1 MTASLSISTA
11 AYSTNSMPI
20 PRTTLEQ
27 WQVLQA
33 IVECGG
39 FAQAAAALH
48 RSQSAISY
56 AVARLQAQLGV
67 DLLVPDGRRMV
78 LTPAG
83 ESLLRDARPLLDT
96 AFRLERRARALLQ
109 GWEPEVRLAVDGLCP
124 TAPLLAALAA
134 FAAQCPATR
143 LQLHEEMLSG
153 AEDALLRGEV
163 DLALVTRVPPG
174 FLGDAVAEAEFVAVA
189 APDHPLHQRGEGLSA
204 ADLESVTQVV
214 VRDSGARQP
223 RDAGWLGSARRWTV
237 SHPDTALALVSAGL
251 AFSWLPHHSIREQ
264 LDAGQLLPLPLT
276 SGGRYRQA
284 LYLVVADETGAGPAA
299 PAVAAAL
306 RIHLNAF
313 LPSTGG

>member
-1 MTASLSISTA
+1 MTAPPSISTA

-67 DLLVPDGRRMV
+67 DLLVPNGRRMV

-83 ESLLRDARPLLDT
+83 EALLRDARPLLDT

-109 GWEPEVRLAVDGLCP
+109 GWEPEVRLVVDGLCP

-174 FLGDAVAEAEFVAVA
+174 FLGDAIAEAEFVAVA
-189 APDHPLHQRGEGLSA
+189 APDHPLHQRGEALSA
-204 ADLESVTQVV
+204 ADLENATQVV

-223 RDAGWLGSARRWTV
+223 RDEGWLSARRWTV

-251 AFSWLPHHSIREQ
+251 AFSWLPRHSIREQ

-276 SGGRYRQA
+276 SGARHRRA

-299 PAVAAAL
+299 RALAAAL
-306 RIHLNAF
+306 RTHLNAF
-313 LPSTGG
+313 LPSASG

>member
-1 MTASLSISTA
+1 MA
-11 AYSTNSMPI
+11 ALSTNSMPI

-39 FAQAAAALH
+39 FAQAATALH

-67 DLLVPDGRRMV
+67 DLLVPEGRRMV

-83 ESLLRDARPLLDT
+83 AALLRDARPLLDT
-96 AFRLERRARALLQ
+96 AFHLERRARALQQ

-124 TAPLLAALAA
+124 TAPLLAALAT

-143 LQLHEEMLSG
+143 LQLHEEVLSG

-163 DLALVTRVPPG
+163 DLALVTRIPPG
-174 FLGDAVAEAEFVAVA
+174 FLGDAIAEAEFVAVA
-189 APDHPLHQRGEGLSA
+189 APSHPLHQRGEALTA
-204 ADLESVTQVV
+204 ADLEGFTQVV

-223 RDAGWLGSARRWTV
+223 RDEGWLGSARRWTV
-237 SHPDTALALVSAGL
+237 SHPDTAVALVSAGL
-251 AFSWLPHHSIREQ
+251 AFSWLPRHSIREQ
-264 LDAGQLLPLPLT
+264 LAAGKLLALPLT
-276 SGGRYRQA
+276 HGVHHRRA

-299 PAVAAAL
+299 RALAAAL
-306 RIHLNAF
+306 RTHLGDF
-313 LPSTGG
+313 PPSAGV